1 MAVNGTVSTRKTNTA
16 KSMAFVVNT
25 LSRKILVKKNPLKK
39 DGVFGG
45 HLAKSIG
52 PKTLAGVT
60 RRVNSR
66 MVDIQDIV
74 DQIFIDH
81 YGKDKT
87 YLGSE
92 WDGLI
97 EFTTLK
103 NLAVTG
109 FCFMTYESETKG
121 DDSKIDL
128 FIGCDGTSISILYE
142 IQSRKGESICGV
154 TVWEIQLGNEP
165 PLFLDVGFVI
175 PKSMYLLIGGLRKI
189 GLDSK
194 ICKTI
199 AAVVGNVATKDASDS
214 ELEIEEVA
222 AALVVEPV
230 KDIPINEG
238 LIDTLLMVINDDPE
252 QLVSTIFA
260 ERVKA
265 YNINLSSDAKV
276 ILEKAVVRMIDDDLL
291 GLTFDLIGD
300 ALYKIVN
307 RIDNQLVEFDQIDSS
322 DIQGHPDINT
332 SWEVGEYLE
341 VLVEKVKHKR

>member
-39 DGVFGG
+39 DGVLGG
-45 HLAKSIG
+45 HLAKSIC

-66 MVDIQDIV
+66 TVDIQDIV
-74 DQIFIDH
+74 EQIFIDH
-81 YGKDKT
+81 YGKGKT
-87 YLGSE
+87 CLGPE

-109 FCFMTYESETKG
+109 FCFMTCESETG
-121 DDSKIDL
+121 EDDSNIDL

-142 IQSRKGESICGV
+142 FQSRKGEPICGV

-189 GLDSK
+189 GLDRK
-194 ICKTI
+194 VCKTI

-238 LIDTLLMVINDDPE
+238 LIDNLLRVINDDPD
-252 QLVSTIFA
+252 QLASIIFA

-265 YNINLSSDAKV
+265 YNINLSGEAKA
-276 ILEKAVVRMIDDDLL
+276 ILEKAVIRMIDDGLL
-291 GLTFDLIGD
+291 SLTMDLIID
-300 ALYKIVN
+300 ALYNIVD
-307 RIDNQLVEFDQIDSS
+307 RIDKQLVEFDQIDSS
-322 DIQGHPDINT
+322 DIQGYPNINT
-332 SWEVGEYLE
+332 NWKVSDYLNF
-341 VLVEKVKHKR
+341 LVKKVNHDR